1 MSEECEELE
10 IQGEEVEIESVPVEL
25 PCETV
30 ETSIDLDGQPIV
42 SLQSLSEGR
51 DDLILQTT
59 EEVVGCGVEVGDDP
73 LTYEEIPLEQD
84 MNYVESIPG
93 PSRRIKKTPL
103 RRTAKFR
110 GSELLEGEVRSPR
123 KWEQKQVQ
131 IKTLEGEFSVT
142 MWASGT
148 DDGKSNHSLNKNFSY
163 GEFER
168 KSAGTSASS
177 ITLVLLGFA

>member
-1 MSEECEELE
+1 MMEECEELE

-59 EEVVGCGVEVGDDP
+59 EEVVGCGVEVGDDQ
-73 LTYEEIPLEQD
+73 LSYEEIPLEQD
-84 MNYVESIPG
+84 MNYVESLPG
-93 PSRRIKKTPL
+93 PSRRIKKTP
-103 RRTAKFR
+103 RRGPAKFR
-110 GSELLEGEVRSPR
+110 GNELLEGEVRTPR

-148 DDGKSNHSLNKNFSY
+148 DDGM
-163 GEFER
+163 
-168 KSAGTSASS
+168 
-177 ITLVLLGFA
+177 